1 MMEDRLPSA
10 EAFFPFW
17 DKLSEEHRSDLASF
31 ASERTF
37 DRGSVILPF
46 KDNCLG
52 LLLVRSGRL
61 RCFIVSDEGKE
72 ITLYRLYQFD
82 ICLFSA
88 SCMMNNIQF
97 DIHIE
102 VEKETEVLVVPASLY
117 HRLNTQSIEFSNYM
131 NQLISS
137 RFSDVMWTL
146 EQILFK
152 KMDSRIAQSLID
164 QSDAEDSE
172 MLSVTHEAIARDL
185 GTAREVVTRILKY
198 FRNEGLIG
206 LSRGQIEILNRTG
219 LETLAE

>member
-1 MMEDRLPSA
+1 MMKDRLPSA
-10 EAFFPFW
+10 EVFFPFW
-17 DKLSEEHRSDLASF
+17 DKLSQEHRSDLISF
-31 ASERTF
+31 ASAKTF
-37 DRGSVILPF
+37 GKGTLLLPF
-46 KDNCLG
+46 QDNCLG
-52 LLLVRSGRL
+52 LLLIRNGRL

-72 ITLYRLYQFD
+72 ITLYRLHQFD

-88 SCMMNNIQF
+88 SCMMNDIQF

-102 VEKETEVLVVPASLY
+102 AEKDTQVLVVPASLY
-117 HRLNTQSIEFSNYM
+117 HRLSTQSIDFSNYM

-152 KMDSRIAQSLID
+152 KMDSRIARSLID
-164 QSDAEDSE
+164 QSDAEDDVR
-172 MLSVTHEAIARDL
+172 LSVTHDAIARDL

-206 LSRGQIEILNRTG
+206 LSRGQIEILDRTG
-219 LETLAE
+219 LEMLAE